1 MKIEY
6 RVNYSIELEKCNVDY
21 LTAVF
26 KQLLVMVFTDFVKT
40 ALEQFGEDFMK
51 MERKPFH
58 CSCGNDKDFIWKT
71 KDAKPMKITTIFAEL
86 ILPQMQV
93 QCKVCGKKMFISR
106 LLLGIGR
113 YQKMSS
119 VTQKIL
125 ALVGSLTTFRVSEK
139 ILGMFGVA
147 FNRMK
152 VWRCVQAV
160 GKTISFDLDPKQLP
174 SGEADGTGIPIIG
187 IKKRGQELKVFIQKK
202 MGGGVRIAGL
212 AIGKYDAGW
221 DELFAPLREAIM
233 SFKRFLLVTDGDT
246 SIFNGVKCVNVI
258 LQRCLWHIPHQLKH
272 CLWSDGVKR
281 KSADWREIMG
291 EICEITAIR
300 PYMEKD
306 EIVTVIGKKLA
317 RLNGL
322 ISFCAR
328 RGYNDC
334 ATYLI
339 NARPDMFS
347 AIENRLNGKTS
358 SLVERVMRTVN
369 MRVNVGKWTPQG
381 ALNAMNLRLA
391 HYYNGW
397 MPGEPDVKGVRI
409 IRIQAG
415 ETL

>member
-6 RVNYSIELEKCNVDY
+6 RINYSVEVEKCNADY

-26 KQLLVMVFTDFVKT
+26 KQLLVMVFTDFMKT
-40 ALEQFGEDFMK
+40 ALEQFAEDFMK
-51 MERKPFH
+51 MEKKPFS
-58 CSCGNDKDFIWKT
+58 CSCGNNRNFIWKT
-71 KDAKPMKITTIFAEL
+71 KDAKPMKITTIFADL

-93 QCKVCGKKMFISR
+93 QCKACGKKMFISR

-113 YQKMSS
+113 YQKMSL
-119 VTQKIL
+119 VTEKIL
-125 ALVGSLTTFRVSEK
+125 ALIGALTTFRVSEK

-152 VWRCVQAV
+152 VWRCVQKV

-202 MGGGVRIAGL
+202 VGGGVRIAGL

-221 DELFAPLREAIM
+221 DELFAPLRETIM
-233 SFKRFLLVTDGDT
+233 LFKRFLLVTDGDT
-246 SIFNGVKCVNVI
+246 SIFNGVKCLNVI

-272 CLWSDGVKR
+272 CLWADGVKR
-281 KSADWREIMG
+281 KSADWMEIMG
-291 EICEITAIR
+291 KIFDISSTR

-306 EIVTVIGKKLA
+306 EIDAVIREKRA
-317 RLNGL
+317 RLDGL
-322 ISFCAR
+322 ISFCEK
-328 RGYNDC
+328 RGYTGC
-334 ATYLI
+334 VSYLI

-347 AIENRLNGKTS
+347 AIEKRLNGKAS

-369 MRVNVGKWTPQG
+369 LRVNVGKWTPSG

-397 MPGEPDVKGVRI
+397 LPGEPDVKAVRI
-409 IRIQAG
+409 IRI
-415 ETL
+415 